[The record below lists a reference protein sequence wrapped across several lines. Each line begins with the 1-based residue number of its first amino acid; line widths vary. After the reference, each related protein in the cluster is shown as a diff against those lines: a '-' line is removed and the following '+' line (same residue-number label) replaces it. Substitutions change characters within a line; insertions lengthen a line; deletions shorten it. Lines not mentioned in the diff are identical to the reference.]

1 MSTYY
6 INTKADARSALARG
20 LTDNT
25 RETLPTYFLGDVV
38 PIKLYFTDGA
48 GAYVDWSGESNLE
61 VRVAVGNL
69 IDGTLYAIAE
79 NFTYSDNCYSDS
91 FVFSTEALATAMSG
105 LDSLT
110 LTFEVEV
117 TRSNGDSITVY
128 QNSVEVRNQLISP
141 LMGTF
146 YTGGTY
152 TDTDYHLATSQP
164 VTSFN
169 ANKIKFVYTGN
180 ADVADFTTDDKVRYT
195 EVGTGS
201 ETRYFNISAVT
212 AVSANIIEVTVEDNL
227 SEVYSSNTD
236 FEDKAGWALIEK
248 RDTASSGSGGS
259 GGVTL
264 PDYIWVTDSSSNE
277 YLLYKDTDTLY
288 SEYDAMYRVDQ
299 STSNTTD
306 GSLGWQYAYE
316 GGSTI
321 DYYLDGISTQSI
333 EGTMDGGTTIE
344 EYETTPAS
352 VSVDTSAWGSGYP
365 TNLDGDYT
373 YDSTNNKYTQ
383 DNGNGGEIIR
393 DPNNSSYQWTIVD
406 TNNSGY
412 PWDRYNRT
420 EAQYQ
425 FVETQPQS
433 SESAMQNGATVTKN

>member
-1 MSTYY
+1 
-6 INTKADARSALARG
+6 
-20 LTDNT
+20 
-25 RETLPTYFLGDVV
+25 
-38 PIKLYFTDGA
+38 
-48 GAYVDWSGESNLE
+48 
-61 VRVAVGNL
+61 L

-79 NFTYSDNCYSDS
+79 NFSYADNCYSDS

-105 LDSLT
+105 LDSLS
-110 LTFEVEV
+110 LTFEIEV
-117 TRSNGDSITVY
+117 TRSNGDSMTVY

-169 ANKIKFVYTGN
+169 ANKIKLVYTGN
-180 ADVADFTTDDKVRYT
+180 ADVADFTTDDKVSFT
-195 EVGTGS
+195 EVGTGT

-212 AVSANIIEVTVEDNL
+212 AVSANIIEVTVEDEL

-236 FEDKAGWALIEK
+236 FEDKAGWALVEK
-248 RDTASSGSGGS
+248 RTVSSSGGS
-259 GGVTL
+259 GGSVTL

-288 SEYDAMYRVDQ
+288 SEYDMMYKADQ
-299 STSNTTD
+299 STDNTTD
-306 GSLGWQYAYE
+306 GSLGWQYAYD

-344 EYETTPAS
+344 EYEKYPAS
-352 VSVDTSAWGSGYP
+352 VSVDTTGWSGGSP
-365 TNLDGDYT
+365 TNLGGDYT
-373 YDSTNNKYTQ
+373 YDSANTKYTQ
-383 DNGNGGEIIR
+383 DSGNGGEIIR
-393 DPNNSSYQWTIVD
+393 EVDGASYNWAIID

-420 EAQYQ
+420 EAQHQ
-425 FVETQPQS
+425 FVGTQPNS
-433 SESAMQNGATVTKN
+433 SETAMQNGATVTKV